1 MSLPRMGLRLCF
13 LSLSVAVLPF
23 CGCAS
28 QNKDSGPRIVS
39 TEEMKDPL
47 ESLPAPY
54 SASDSP
60 FGGSSSSRS
69 MRGSVPAD
77 WYPPRSIERHWQSIV
92 IHHSATPNGNM
103 AIFDKWHREG
113 NHWDG
118 VGYDF
123 VIGNGTDSPDGLVEV
138 TFRWHQQITGAHCKT
153 PGNWA
158 NENAVGIC
166 LVGNFDETLPSDAQM
181 QSLAQLVKYLAGRY
195 RIPAH
200 LICGHSSMP
209 GALATNCPG
218 RHFRLTSMRAML
230 SK

>member
-1 MSLPRMGLRLCF
+1 VSLPRMGLRFCF
-13 LSLSVAVLPF
+13 LTLSLTVLSF

-28 QNKDSGPRIVS
+28 DHKDSGPRIVS
-39 TEEMKDPL
+39 TAEMADPL
-47 ESLPAPY
+47 ESLPDASAALG
-54 SASDSP
+54 SASRD
-60 FGGSSSSRS
+60 SSSRLT
-69 MRGSVPAD
+69 RGRVPTD

-153 PGNWA
+153 PGNWH

-166 LVGNFDETLPSDAQM
+166 LVGNFDNSLPSEAQM
-181 QSLAQLVKYLAGRY
+181 RSLTQLVRYLSGRY
-195 RIPAH
+195 RIPADM
-200 LICGHSSMP
+200 IYGHNSTP
-209 GALATNCPG
+209 GALETNCPG
-218 RHFRLTSMRAML
+218 SHFGLTWVNAML

>member
-13 LSLSVAVLPF
+13 LTLSVIVLPF

-28 QNKDSGPRIVS
+28 QQKDSGPRIVS
-39 TEEMKDPL
+39 TDETTDPL
-47 ESLPAPY
+47 ASLPDAS
-54 SASDSP
+54 SASDRSYRD
-60 FGGSSSSRS
+60 SYSRL
-69 MRGSVPAD
+69 RHGPVPAE
-77 WYPPRSIERHWQSIV
+77 WYPPRSIERRWQSIV

-103 AIFDKWHREG
+103 AIFDKWHRER

-138 TFRWHQQITGAHCKT
+138 TFRWHRQITGAHCKT
-153 PGNWA
+153 PGNWH

-166 LVGNFDETLPSDAQM
+166 LVGNFDDSFPSDAQM
-181 QSLAQLVKYLAGRY
+181 RSLTQLVRYLSGRY

-200 LICGHSSMP
+200 LIYGHNTTP
-209 GALATNCPG
+209 GAIVTNCPG
-218 RHFRLTSMRAML
+218 KNFGLTSIRAIL